1 MISCLVLSI
10 DAPGAPPLAA
20 DLEAAGIHVIGA
32 VQRGNLVQEV
42 ARLGPDVLICQQPS
56 LDDHLFDALSLLAA
70 TAPRPVLLF
79 TGDSDADRMTRALD
93 AGVHAYVV
101 NGYAAS
107 RLRSLIHLAQARF
120 AREARLTSELADVSH
135 RFEERKLVDRAKG
148 ILMRARQVSEEEAF
162 RVLRAASMHSN
173 QRVGQVSQHVIA
185 AAGFAEA
192 VNRAGQLRM
201 LSQRL
206 VKLSALQAMSVPSV
220 PMAESS
226 ARIDATLAA
235 LGKSLSKS
243 TYGDLIDAMGTPW
256 TALKAL
262 LGAPVDAAR
271 LAEADGFA
279 ERLLLQADRLVLTLE
294 SCGNG
299 NSLHVINMAGRQRML
314 SQRFAAQALLA
325 VLLEGNAAQR
335 AAAEREQAR
344 EGFERALNFLNTA
357 PLTTREIRESLDEA
371 GRSWSAMVHASAR
384 LNGKDGPVALAEA
397 SEALLAL
404 FEQLTE
410 RYERSMQV
418 LVG

>member
-10 DAPGAPPLAA
+10 EAPAAPPLAA

-32 VQRGNLVQEV
+32 VHCGNLVQEV

-56 LDDHLFDALSLLAA
+56 PDDRLLDALSLLAA
-70 TAPRPVLLF
+70 TAPRPVLLL
-79 TGDSDADRMTRALD
+79 TGDSDADRMARALD

-120 AREARLTSELADVSH
+120 AREARLTSDLADVSH

-173 QRVGQVSQHVIA
+173 RRVGQVSQHVIA

-206 VKLSALQAMSVPSV
+206 VKLYALQAMSV
-220 PMAESS
+220 SS
-226 ARIDATLAA
+226 APVAQSCARIDATLAA
-235 LGKSLSKS
+235 LARSLSRA
-243 TYGDLIDAMGTPW
+243 TYGDLIDAVNEPW
-256 TALKAL
+256 AALNTLLAL
-262 LGAPVDAAR
+262 PVDAAR
-271 LAEADGFA
+271 LGEADGFA
-279 ERLLLQADRLVLTLE
+279 ERLLLQADRLVAVLE
-294 SCGNG
+294 SSGNAG
-299 NSLHVINMAGRQRML
+299 SLQVINTAGRQRML

-325 VLLEGNAAQR
+325 VLLKGDAARR
-335 AAAEREQAR
+335 AAAERERAR
-344 EGFERALNFLNTA
+344 EGFERALDFLNGA

-371 GRSWSAMVHASAR
+371 GRGWSAMAHASAR
-384 LNGKDGPVALAEA
+384 LNGKQGPAALAEA